1 MNFINWIREGV
12 RQAVVYGVS
21 DAVGQIGEAPHGE
34 NMSGRL
40 LELLQT
46 APQETARLTAD
57 VSPGPK
63 RKRLGRSL
71 TDLQTSLE
79 K

>member
-1 MNFINWIREGV
+1 MNFFNWIREGV

-34 NMSGRL
+34 NMGGQL
-40 LELLQT
+40 LELLRS
-46 APQETARLTAD
+46 APEETARGITVA
-57 VSPGPK
+57 PGLK

-71 TDLQTSLE
+71 GDIQAATEQ
-79 K
+79 